1 MQAKKLTG
9 YPSIYKPWLKYY
21 SEEAINAPL
30 PEGSLYDYMTA
41 CTQDRLDCTALSYFG
56 KKITHREFRQRIA
69 TCAAALTAHGVKK
82 GDIVSVCILTMLEA
96 LVLLYAIN
104 YTGAVCNFLV
114 LNATEQEMR
123 SKLALTE
130 SRLLF
135 TVDLA
140 AEKVL
145 KAAKDT
151 AVKEI
156 VCVPLS
162 ASMPPIVAFGARLKN
177 KTTIPAGLTK
187 WKDFLRKGK
196 GITPSAAAVGSHD
209 LAVLEYTSGTTGESK
224 GAMLSNQAINT
235 VPFHYRNSSTV
246 FEFHSGE
253 KFLCIVPP
261 FLSVGLV
268 TALLMPL
275 CLGFELILEPDP
287 APERMAEKIIK
298 YRPNHICGSPLH
310 VNNMISDP
318 TIAKMDLPF
327 LSTVAYGGE
336 KSDSHWEQKVS
347 EFFLDH
353 GMKHMLVNGYGMT
366 ETSSSFCTSTH
377 KTNFLIPFF
386 KNNVLIMDLDTG
398 KPLPYGEEG
407 EICISGPS
415 LMLGYY
421 KKSDATDELMLKKD
435 GVKWMC
441 TGDLGMVT
449 EDGALH
455 ITGRLKRI
463 FWSFG
468 ESDVVYRVYPMQ
480 IEEAICRC
488 PGVAHCGVVG
498 IKDTEKGYLPIAFVV
513 PEKQSI
519 DQNTLRQ
526 EILALTKRELN
537 SVSQPSVIHF
547 LDSLPTTRAGKVDFF
562 ALEKIAQEAG
572 S

>member
-9 YPSIYKPWLKYY
+9 YPSIDKPWLKYY

-69 TCAAALTAHGVKK
+69 TCAATLTAHGVKK

-275 CLGFELILEPDP
+275 CLGFELFLEPDP

-310 VNNMISDP
+310 VNNMIS
-318 TIAKMDLPF
+318 
-327 LSTVAYGGE
+327 Y
-336 KSDSHWEQKVS
+336 
-347 EFFLDH
+347 
-353 GMKHMLVNGYGMT
+353 
-366 ETSSSFCTSTH
+366 
-377 KTNFLIPFF
+377 
-386 KNNVLIMDLDTG
+386 
-398 KPLPYGEEG
+398 
-407 EICISGPS
+407 
-415 LMLGYY
+415 
-421 KKSDATDELMLKKD
+421 ELMEKHAA
-435 GVKWMC
+435 
-441 TGDLGMVT
+441 T
-449 EDGALH
+449 
-455 ITGRLKRI
+455 LKRTELGVEPRLNYI
-463 FWSFG
+463 DERMREYLCTKWTRDDWDI
-468 ESDVVYRVYPMQ
+468 EITIYRDKTLPPTP
-480 IEEAICRC
+480 EEVRASL
-488 PGVAHCGVVG
+488 
-498 IKDTEKGYLPIAFVV
+498 EKVRV
-513 PEKQSI
+513 TQ
-519 DQNTLRQ
+519 QNAA
-526 EILALTKRELN
+526 ILAPILARREEDKKYDLLRY
-537 SVSQPSVIHF
+537 IHENW
-547 LDSLPTTRAGKVDFF
+547 D
-562 ALEKIAQEAG
+562 KI
-572 S
+572 